1 MRITVAGGSGF
12 IGRRLVQVLLEQNH
26 TVQVLSRDP
35 ATTAKT
41 LASSPRLGTAGYNPL
56 DPTSWAD
63 KLQGSDGVI
72 NLVGA
77 PLAGVRWTPERKAE
91 IRRSRVEVTAALV
104 QGLAQLDQKPQVL
117 INSSAI
123 GYYGPRD
130 DTALV
135 ETSAPGE
142 GFLAQLTQDWESAA
156 QPAQELGIRVVML
169 RTGIVLAAEGGAL
182 AQMVGPFQAFM
193 GGPIGQ
199 GSQWL
204 SWIHRDDLVK
214 LIVFALQTEGVSG
227 VLNGTAPEPLTMAD
241 FCHTLGQVMGRPS
254 WLPVP
259 EIALEMLFG
268 EAAQVVL
275 TGQRVLPAAA
285 EAAGFQFTYPQLK
298 SALTEILVT
307 PHS

>member
-1 MRITVAGGSGF
+1 MQITVAGGSGF
-12 IGRRLVQVLLEQNH
+12 IGKRLVQVLLEQGH

-35 ATTAKT
+35 SATAKA
-41 LASSPRLGTAGYNPL
+41 LGSSPHLGTSGYDPL
-56 DPTSWAD
+56 DPASWAA
-63 KLQGSDGVI
+63 KLQGAEAVV

-91 IRRSRVEVTAALV
+91 IRSSRVDVTTALV
-104 QGLAQLDQKPQVL
+104 KGLAQLEQKPDVL
-117 INSSAI
+117 VNSSAI

-130 DTALV
+130 DSPLD
-135 ETSAPGE
+135 EKSPPGQ
-142 GFLAQLTQDWESAA
+142 GFLAQLTQDWEAA
-156 QPAQELGIRVVML
+156 ADPAQELGIRLVMI
-169 RTGIVLAAEGGAL
+169 RTGIVLGSEGGAL

-193 GGPIGQ
+193 GGPIGK

-214 LIVFALQTEGVSG
+214 LILFAIERDTIRG
-227 VLNGTAPEPLTMAD
+227 VLNGTAPEPVQMGQ
-241 FCHTLGQVMGRPS
+241 FCQILGQVMGRPS

-275 TGQRVLPAAA
+275 TGQRVVPAAA
-285 EAAGFQFTYPQLK
+285 VAAGFEFGYPSLK
-298 SALTEILVT
+298 PALTQILVT
-307 PHS
+307 A